1 VGDLLSDSRQYVHEL
16 INELDASQLAAVRH
30 LLEVMIHDDEEE
42 VTEEDRSAIQ
52 AGLAS
57 LDKNGGIQMEE
68 VLADFGLTMAEVET
82 MAGDPRLQ
90 LTGTKVE

>member
-1 VGDLLSDSRQYVHEL
+1 MGDLLSDSRQYVHEL